1 MRRNQ
6 NLNTGNESRPAEGRQ
21 GFRAFSKVESIRV
34 CVCVCVCE
42 CAYALSRVQLIVTPW
57 TVAHQATLSMEF
69 SRQEYRSR
77 LSSPTPRDLS
87 NPEIEPG
94 SFASLVLA
102 GGFFTT
108 VPPGSPDSKQ
118 SGLLSQQMVTTL
130 TRLSSIRVLCGAPGP
145 SSQESRILLAP
156 SVSQSQMSLK
166 LYSYLRLT
174 NLCWIFQLPFL
185 QSWRSLKEK
194 PCRTIRVTSWTR
206 TIPCHWDDDSAWCG
220 VVPPVSPHPSFTI
233 RIFCFQLVRRI
244 LDLFSSLLG
253 ANCMSHSF
261 PPIGG
266 SILYLLPGL
275 LQSCQ
280 SCHICYSLHSRKT
293 ATTIFLKC
301 KSDTIKSPT
310 YKWVPFQEC
319 ICKFNLFLSPTK
331 LV

>member
-1 MRRNQ
+1 M
-6 NLNTGNESRPAEGRQ
+6 
-21 GFRAFSKVESIRV
+21 
-34 CVCVCVCE
+34 CVCVRVRVRTQSCPTHCDPMDCSPPGYSVHGIFQ
-42 CAYALSRVQLIVTPW
+42 ARVQEQVVISYSKGSF
-57 TVAHQATLSMEF
+57 Q
-69 SRQEYRSR
+69 
-77 LSSPTPRDLS
+77 PRDRTRVFCVS
-87 NPEIEPG
+87 CIG
-94 SFASLVLA
+94 RRVL
-102 GGFFTT
+102 TT

>member
-34 CVCVCVCE
+34 CVCVCVCV
-42 CAYALSRVQLIVTPW
+42 CARAHARVHTRTQSCPTHCDPW
-57 TVAHQATLSMEF
+57 AVAHQATLSMEF

-77 LSSPTPRDLS
+77 LSFPTPRDLS

-156 SVSQSQMSLK
+156 SVSQSQTSLK

-174 NLCWIFQLPFL
+174 NLC
-185 QSWRSLKEK
+185 
-194 PCRTIRVTSWTR
+194 
-206 TIPCHWDDDSAWCG
+206 
-220 VVPPVSPHPSFTI
+220 
-233 RIFCFQLVRRI
+233 
-244 LDLFSSLLG
+244 
-253 ANCMSHSF
+253 
-261 PPIGG
+261 
-266 SILYLLPGL
+266 
-275 LQSCQ
+275 
-280 SCHICYSLHSRKT
+280 
-293 ATTIFLKC
+293 
-301 KSDTIKSPT
+301 
-310 YKWVPFQEC
+310 
-319 ICKFNLFLSPTK
+319 
-331 LV
+331 